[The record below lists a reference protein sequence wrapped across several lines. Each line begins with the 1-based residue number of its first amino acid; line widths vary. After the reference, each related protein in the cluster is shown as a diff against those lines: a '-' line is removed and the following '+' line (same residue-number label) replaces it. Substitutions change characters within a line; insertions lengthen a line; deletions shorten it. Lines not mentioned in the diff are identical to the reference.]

1 LTGTDDDF
9 ETGANGVSG
18 ISGTLIGD
26 PLEFLVARRCP
37 EVAALANPDLR
48 PSDRKALEKK
58 VASFRGRLKEMPPE
72 EFRSLFKKE
81 TENWHLELRNK
92 SGIIE
97 ESLDFMQPIYSADL
111 AKWGAEASWTIDEA
125 GALMIGRDPDRFPWD
140 QVTGLR
146 HSSPMFKR
154 VCDFR
159 RSASRMA
166 EEQKWK
172 LHVPAAK
179 LVAWAQARGFEFPPE
194 LVGTVHA
201 HEAPSSLSD
210 DLTDDKLSPRE
221 IGSLLTL
228 AIAMAIT
235 RYRYDPR
242 KTSSRGATA
251 MESDVKALKMQ
262 LTAATI
268 GKLLKRAAEK
278 VDSED
283 VATYF
288 AENPTK
294 PPLRRRRRDPA

>member
-1 LTGTDDDF
+1 MVTMDF
-9 ETGANGVSG
+9 RKRQTIAASPAEPGESPARF
-18 ISGTLIGD
+18 SGTLIGD

-97 ESLDFMQPIYSADL
+97 ESLDFMQSIYSADL

-221 IGSLLTL
+221 IGSLLPSPSQWRSL
-228 AIAMAIT
+228 AIA
-235 RYRYDPR
+235 
-242 KTSSRGATA
+242 
-251 MESDVKALKMQ
+251 
-262 LTAATI
+262 TI
-268 GKLLKRAAEK
+268 RARRAA
-278 VDSED
+278 
-283 VATYF
+283 VA
-288 AENPTK
+288 
-294 PPLRRRRRDPA
+294 RRRWNRMSKP